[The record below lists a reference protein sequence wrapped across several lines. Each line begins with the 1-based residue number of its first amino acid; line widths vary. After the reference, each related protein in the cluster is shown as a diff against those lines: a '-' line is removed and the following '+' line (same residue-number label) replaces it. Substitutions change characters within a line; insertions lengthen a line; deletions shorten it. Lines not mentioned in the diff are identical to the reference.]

1 MHEFKCEDALEME
14 RELEL
19 FWPSIDLDSW
29 LADLQ
34 IFGHTNKFQLREA
47 QLPNFRRWHFEEVL
61 MASAKAAENC

>member
-19 FWPSIDLDSW
+19 FWPSVDLDSW

-34 IFGHTNKFQLREA
+34 IFGHTHTHHKFTCVTLETTA
-47 QLPNFRRWHFEEVL
+47 TLVP
-61 MASAKAAENC
+61 KPG